1 MEDLHGKKEEKAGQ
15 NKENEAQFQEK
26 KRLHHQKSNSFNT
39 KSLVIVETTNHE
51 QKTSIFINN
60 YFN

>member
-1 MEDLHGKKEEKAGQ
+1 MEDIQKKNDEKTTN
-15 NKENEAQFQEK
+15 NKENETQFQDK

-51 QKTSIFINN
+51 QKT
-60 YFN
+60 